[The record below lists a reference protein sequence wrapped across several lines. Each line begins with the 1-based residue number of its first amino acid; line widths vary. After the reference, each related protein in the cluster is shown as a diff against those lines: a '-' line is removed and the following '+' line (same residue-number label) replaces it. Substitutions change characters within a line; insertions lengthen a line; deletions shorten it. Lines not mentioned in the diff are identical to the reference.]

1 MHIGIGEGMVSRWR
15 RVMLTLMLVLSAMA
29 GDQSWGTESYLRPQ
43 GGLSAWAG
51 SSGGATTALNV
62 GAVGGMYYWQNASRA
77 PIIQG
82 QARAL
87 GAKVFGSG
95 VSGTDIHVGNFI
107 GPSWSAL
114 MLQTGPDVF
123 WNEYQFGAT
132 TLAPTLGLGW
142 PLMASTGL
150 EAVSLSAGIEPAW
163 FISSERP
170 SVDWSSQS
178 LPGFGDEF
186 TYSVGAGISVSPAR
200 LSLSYRHTIT
210 AFGAQKGLGVGLKLG
225 R

>member
-1 MHIGIGEGMVSRWR
+1 
-15 RVMLTLMLVLSAMA
+15 MLTLMLVISAKA
-29 GDQSWGTESYLRPQ
+29 EDPGWGSETYLRPQ
-43 GGLSAWAG
+43 AGVSAWAG
-51 SSGGATTALNV
+51 SGGGTSTAANV
-62 GAVGGMYYWQNASRA
+62 GAVGGMYYWQNESRS

-82 QARAL
+82 QARAR
-87 GAKVFGSG
+87 GTKVFGSG
-95 VSGTDIHVGNFI
+95 VTGTDIHVGNFI
-107 GPSWSAL
+107 GPSWSSL

-150 EAVSLSAGIEPAW
+150 GSVSVSAGVEPAW
-163 FISSERP
+163 FISSDRP

-178 LPGFGDEF
+178 VPGFGDEF
-186 TYSVGAGISVSPAR
+186 TYTAGAGVSIDPAR
-200 LSLSYRHTIT
+200 LSLSYRHTVT
-210 AFGAQKGLGVGLKLG
+210 AFGAQKGLGVGLKIG